1 MKKHI
6 FVLLVPLLFLM
17 AQCKKEPLNAPVPT
31 TVKGKVLEAD
41 SDIGLPDIN
50 VKLIQLSFSDD
61 FLAPPTKT
69 VVQRTKTD
77 AAGNYSFDYINDYIN
92 FAYEVEAYGF
102 PTNYAVDPVNRL
114 INRTSSK
121 RGEPQNWV
129 VDLPVRAFGW
139 LKIHV
144 KNVNPFNNRDEV
156 KFAFGTYGGSQVD
169 STFITKVYGSRTLLQ
184 NIRVYVTRNGLETF
198 KDIKMYYPPHDTTKL
213 DIFY

>member
-6 FVLLVPLLFLM
+6 FVLLVPLLFSM

-114 INRTSSK
+114 VNRTSSK

-144 KNVNPFNNRDEV
+144 KNVNPVGREDRFIFDYGR
-156 KFAFGTYGGSQVD
+156 FAGVNVD
-169 STFITKVYGSRTLLQ
+169 TTIVTKVYGSKTLVRY
-184 NIRVYVTRNGLETF
+184 IGMSIIKNGIETG
-198 KDIKMYYPPHDTTKL
+198 KTIPIITPPHDTTKL